1 MKLGI
6 GLTSYWGEKEG
17 EIVTKSKAHSAQPMD
32 RPINPRNRCWAEEY
46 DFIQSYLADWEDDKL
61 VSQNNRLTGGLDAR
75 FFCRTEMGR
84 VREEQWKGRPL
95 ISVL

>member
-32 RPINPRNRCWAEEY
+32 RPINPRNRC
-46 DFIQSYLADWEDDKL
+46 
-61 VSQNNRLTGGLDAR
+61 
-75 FFCRTEMGR
+75 
-84 VREEQWKGRPL
+84 
-95 ISVL
+95 